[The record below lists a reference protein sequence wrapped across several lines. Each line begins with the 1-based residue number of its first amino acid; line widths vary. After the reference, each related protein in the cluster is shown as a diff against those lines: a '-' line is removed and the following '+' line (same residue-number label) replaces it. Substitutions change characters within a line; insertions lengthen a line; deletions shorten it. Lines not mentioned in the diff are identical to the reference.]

1 MIKHIFCAPY
11 WLGRE
16 IFNTHIISVK
26 KRRSLFLS
34 YSFFFVWSLF
44 MQTYQCLS
52 LNWISWI
59 HNWFYYQNVKMKY
72 FASFLLSNLW
82 LCIVSPF
89 EFFFLLLLYSYLMF
103 IQICLWIVFPDFMK
117 TWNMHCILF
126 EEIIV
131 SFVVTL
137 NVCGTVVIHRY
148 KICGKIWC
156 SEFD

>member
-89 EFFFLLLLYSYLMF
+89 EFFFFIITLQLFDVYTNLSLNSFSRFHENMKHALYF
-103 IQICLWIVFPDFMK
+103 IWGNHCFICSD
-117 TWNMHCILF
+117 T
-126 EEIIV
+126 
-131 SFVVTL
+131 
-137 NVCGTVVIHRY
+137 
-148 KICGKIWC
+148 
-156 SEFD
+156 